1 VAVAIGVVV
10 DDAII
15 DTENIVRRLRLRWQE
30 QKASGRAYHEAI
42 MSVVL
47 AASLEVRTA
56 ILYATFINVVAVVPV
71 ILAGGLS
78 GSFFQPLALSYALA
92 VLASMVVALTVTPAL
107 SLILLGGSHFGRE
120 SPLARWL
127 KANYEATLARMI
139 GSLRLTVMVVVLA
152 VIAGVG
158 VLPHLGQDLFPT
170 FKERQ
175 FLMHWVTQPG
185 TSIKEQKR
193 IVTRTSRAVLAV
205 PGVPHFGSHIGQAT
219 LGEEIA
225 GPNFSESWISLAP
238 KADYNRTTDS
248 IRHIE
253 AGVPGLYHDTQT
265 YLREKIDATI

>member
-1 VAVAIGVVV
+1 MVLAGIAVAIGVVV

-139 GSLRLTVMVVVLA
+139 R
-152 VIAGVG
+152 
-158 VLPHLGQDLFPT
+158 
-170 FKERQ
+170 R
-175 FLMHWVTQPG
+175 
-185 TSIKEQKR
+185 
-193 IVTRTSRAVLAV
+193 
-205 PGVPHFGSHIGQAT
+205 
-219 LGEEIA
+219 
-225 GPNFSESWISLAP
+225 
-238 KADYNRTTDS
+238 
-248 IRHIE
+248 
-253 AGVPGLYHDTQT
+253 
-265 YLREKIDATI
+265 